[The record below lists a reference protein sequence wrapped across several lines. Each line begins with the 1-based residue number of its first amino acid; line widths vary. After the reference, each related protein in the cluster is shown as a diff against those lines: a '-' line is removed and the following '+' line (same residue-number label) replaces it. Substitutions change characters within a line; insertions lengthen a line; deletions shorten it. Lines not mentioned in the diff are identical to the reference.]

1 MLFFCYPCNQ
11 DVFCKM
17 KKRKTIAL
25 TRKFLKNCELYFD
38 DFFKTVWAV
47 KLKIICN
54 RFLHGNLYRFL
65 HKIYFDYYINIFQ
78 PSNFRLTLCLYLSG
92 FSFTTTHESQECR
105 GRGRAFFN
113 SSSRPLTN
121 HRTAG
126 EGGGHSLT
134 PHYHFHPL
142 HRHYL
147 DISRTITAESS
158 PLHIRNS
165 RSRTGNQLISLLH
178 FFFFF

>member
-1 MLFFCYPCNQ
+1 MRIQCTEYRNFTKFPTVETHSFSSLELFS
-11 DVFCKM
+11 
-17 KKRKTIAL
+17 
-25 TRKFLKNCELYFD
+25 RKFGEIVSFNDISHIGNKGEITVFLCIEALRCSLENFV
-38 DFFKTVWAV
+38 FF
-47 KLKIICN
+47 
-54 RFLHGNLYRFL
+54 
-65 HKIYFDYYINIFQ
+65 
-78 PSNFRLTLCLYLSG
+78 YLSG
-92 FSFTTTHESQECR
+92 FSFTTTHESQDCR

-165 RSRTGNQLISLLH
+165 RSRTGSQLISLLH
-178 FFFFF
+178 FCFFI